1 MGENGMH
8 AHWYFDVIS
17 PFSYLQ
23 FLRLGEVA
31 DRCDL
36 SLKPVLFAGLLN
48 ANGQKG
54 PAEIASKRLFT
65 YRMVTWMAA
74 TRGVPFTFPDA
85 HPFNPLRALRL
96 CVALGST
103 PDAVGKIFHAIWGEG
118 HLPDNDAGWRAIQE
132 IAGVSDGDALIADR
146 AVKRQLIDNGEQAL
160 RENVFGVPTFTA
172 AGEVFWGDDALGFFS
187 DWLDDPGVLETPGMK
202 KLNDLPSS
210 ATRI

>member
-1 MGENGMH
+1 MH

-17 PFSYLQ
+17 PYSYLQ
-23 FLRLGEVA
+23 FLRLNKVA

-54 PAEIASKRLFT
+54 PAEIPSKRLFT

-74 TRGVPFTFPDA
+74 KRGVPFTFPDA
-85 HPFNPLRALRL
+85 HPFNPIRALRL

-103 PDAVGKIFHAIWGEG
+103 PDVVGKVFHAVWGAG
-118 HLPDNDAGWRAIQE
+118 QLPDTDTGWAAIQRACGIDNGDE
-132 IAGVSDGDALIADR
+132 LISDP
-146 AVKRQLIDNGEQAL
+146 AVKKQLIENGEQAL
-160 RENVFGVPTFTA
+160 AENVFGVPSFVA
-172 AGEVFWGDDALGFFS
+172 GGEVFWGDDSLDFFS
-187 DWLDDPGVLETPGMK
+187 DWIDDPGVLATLEMK
-202 KLNDLPSS
+202 QLDDLPSN